1 MRNNKILAAS
11 LICAD
16 PLNLERDIGEIIL
29 GEIDWIHF
37 DVMDGSF
44 VPRYGL
50 YPEILQRLRQK
61 TNLPVDVHM
70 MVSNP
75 DQYVEQFARAGANY
89 YCFHIESVT
98 HPHRV
103 IKEIVANGM
112 LPAIALNPG
121 TSLSLLDW
129 IINDI
134 AMVCLMAINPGI
146 VGHKIIPNI
155 YKKITALREY
165 AIQHGNPNLLIE
177 IDGGVTLDTSVK
189 LVSCGADV
197 LVCGNGTIFRPH
209 EDSISNKIRLV
220 RSKLYE

>member
-1 MRNNKILAAS
+1 
-11 LICAD
+11 
-16 PLNLERDIGEIIL
+16 
-29 GEIDWIHF
+29 
-37 DVMDGSF
+37 
-44 VPRYGL
+44 
-50 YPEILQRLRQK
+50 
-61 TNLPVDVHM
+61 
-70 MVSNP
+70 
-75 DQYVEQFARAGANY
+75 
-89 YCFHIESVT
+89 
-98 HPHRV
+98 
-103 IKEIVANGM
+103 M

-134 AMVCLMAINPGI
+134 SMVCLMAINPGI

-189 LVSCGADV
+189 MVSCGADV

-220 RSKLYE
+220 RSKLNE